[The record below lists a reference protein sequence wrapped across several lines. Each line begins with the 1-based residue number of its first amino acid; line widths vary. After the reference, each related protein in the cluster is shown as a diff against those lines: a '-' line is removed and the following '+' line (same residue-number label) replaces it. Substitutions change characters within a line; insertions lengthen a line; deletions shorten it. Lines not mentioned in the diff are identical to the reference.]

1 MDQDIPLINSHANN
15 SRSCISVSYNMSV
28 LCLLLVTTFF
38 SSFTYYSLENDSSDI
53 KDLLTKISDS
63 MMNNTY

>member
-1 MDQDIPLINSHANN
+1 MDQDIPLINSHANK
-15 SRSCISVSYNMSV
+15 SRSCISVAYNMTV
-28 LCLLLVTTFF
+28 LGLLVATTFF

-53 KDLLTKISDS
+53 KDLLHKISDN

>member
-38 SSFTYYSLENDSSDI
+38 SSFTCSIKLLIQDKATLIALSLDSS
-53 KDLLTKISDS
+53 S
-63 MMNNTY
+63 